1 MIGSIWF
8 QLSMFSRFNVLPPV
22 PPGSVRGGPVE
33 AESDS
38 DTLFRKACG
47 KPDQKRV
54 ATGGTSR
61 PARARERFAQGD
73 VRPSGGPAALARPRG
88 NVSSGPTRGT

>member
-1 MIGSIWF
+1 
-8 QLSMFSRFNVLPPV
+8 MFSRFNVLHPV
-22 PPGSVRGGPVE
+22 PLGSVRGGPVR

-47 KPDQKRV
+47 KSDLKRV

-61 PARARERFAQGD
+61 PARAQERFAQED
-73 VRPSGGPAALARPRG
+73 VRPVR
-88 NVSSGPTRGT
+88 